1 MKKLL
6 RLLIILILLTG
17 CGAGTNRKQLED
29 NINEKFL
36 GEWEGNIEI
45 PLTPLTINLKLD
57 KSDGSLSVPEQ
68 GLKNYPLESI
78 YSDGNMINIVINF
91 KGSKIKIVGELKR
104 DRIDGTFI
112 QNGQTY
118 LIELKPFEEQPLL

>member
-6 RLLIILILLTG
+6 MLLVVFILLTACESG
-17 CGAGTNRKQLED
+17 NNSDQMEG
-29 NINEKFL
+29 NINEKFI

-57 KSDGSLSVPEQ
+57 KSDGSFSVPEQ

-78 YSDGNMINIVINF
+78 SFEGNIINIVINF
-91 KGSKIKIVGELKR
+91 KGSKINILGELKK
-104 DRIDGTFI
+104 DRIDGTYV
-112 QNGQTY
+112 QNGQTFM
-118 LIELKPFEEQPLL
+118 IELKPFEEQPLL

>member
-6 RLLIILILLTG
+6 ILLIILILLTG